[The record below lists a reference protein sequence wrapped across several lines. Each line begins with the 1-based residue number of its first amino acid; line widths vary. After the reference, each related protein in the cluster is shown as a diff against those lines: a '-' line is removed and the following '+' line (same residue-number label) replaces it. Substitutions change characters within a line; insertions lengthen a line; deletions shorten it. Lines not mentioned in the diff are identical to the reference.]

1 MARGK
6 PITPEER
13 ERMAT
18 MVRDGASIYS
28 VARDL
33 DRSPSGVS
41 AAVREQGVDL
51 RSQQMVDAAN
61 MRMTQQMVDGRDRWN
76 VQARTQLGARIFDKV
91 SEVLPDTTNPKDLRD
106 LAVTFGVMTDKMRLE
121 SDMSTQNIA
130 VQHSD
135 KLTDDER
142 SRIRAI
148 LEGD

>member
-18 MVRDGASIYS
+18 LVLDGASVRS
-28 VARDL
+28 VARELERD
-33 DRSPSGVS
+33 PSTVS
-41 AAVREQGVDL
+41 VYVREQGV
-51 RSQQMVDAAN
+51 VPAN
-61 MRMTQQMVDGRDRWN
+61 VGMTKGMVDGRIRWG
-76 VQARTQLGARIFDKV
+76 VEQRTQLGARIFDKV

-130 VQHSD
+130 INHSD

-142 SRIRAI
+142 ARIRAI
-148 LEGD
+148 LTGGE